1 MMEMIGVGLIFI
13 LFMVLVYIL
22 PIWLLKKW
30 NDEDPK
36 R

>member
-1 MMEMIGVGLIFI
+1 MEILFFI

-22 PIWLLKKW
+22 PIWVLKKW

>member
-1 MMEMIGVGLIFI
+1 MEILFFI